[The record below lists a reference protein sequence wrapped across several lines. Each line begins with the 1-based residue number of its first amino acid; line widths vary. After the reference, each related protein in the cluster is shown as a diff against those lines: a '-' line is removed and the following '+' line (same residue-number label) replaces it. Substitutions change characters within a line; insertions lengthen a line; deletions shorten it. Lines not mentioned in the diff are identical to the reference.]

1 MIACKANDIVLK
13 DKLDFLREEKEL
25 LGTYIS
31 GHPLDKYKK
40 LFYKKN
46 ITFINDVEKG
56 KYSCI
61 GCIQNVRYTKRKSD
75 GAKMAFFTL
84 EDLSGS
90 IEVNCFAKEFAQFK
104 DLIMEDNV
112 VEIYGY
118 IHEEQDYFDEE
129 KRSFKLTAKKIKKCY
144 ETDGYILLSTACQ
157 RSYKIYTF
165 PFIENYLCEDGKSVV
180 LHNEQ
185 TGRVGL
191 SNLRLNKEI
200 ISIFDSLTPEE
211 KPKDTWVQSV
221 NI

>member
-1 MIACKANDIVLK
+1 MIQQ
-13 DKLDFLREEKEL
+13 
-25 LGTYIS
+25 
-31 GHPLDKYKK
+31 KYVKSY
-40 LFYKKN
+40 LQAYKN
-46 ITFINDVEKG
+46 
-56 KYSCI
+56 
-61 GCIQNVRYTKRKSD
+61 
-75 GAKMAFFTL
+75 
-84 EDLSGS
+84 GS
-90 IEVNCFAKEFAQFK
+90 IRLNKRRIKLVE
-104 DLIMEDNV
+104 LIEKTVLTN
-112 VEIYGY
+112 ENY
-118 IHEEQDYFDEE
+118 YFDEE

>member
-1 MIACKANDIVLK
+1 M
-13 DKLDFLREEKEL
+13 
-25 LGTYIS
+25 
-31 GHPLDKYKK
+31 
-40 LFYKKN
+40 
-46 ITFINDVEKG
+46 
-56 KYSCI
+56 
-61 GCIQNVRYTKRKSD
+61 
-75 GAKMAFFTL
+75 
-84 EDLSGS
+84 
-90 IEVNCFAKEFAQFK
+90 
-104 DLIMEDNV
+104 
-112 VEIYGY
+112 
-118 IHEEQDYFDEE
+118 
-129 KRSFKLTAKKIKKCY
+129 Y